1 MMCLYTYSEFTK
13 MNDSRIVVIA
23 VDDSEHS
30 EYAFDCKLYTVRYVG
45 NVKYFHI
52 KKSSKFLFNHIQ
64 VCIMRRALT

>member
-1 MMCLYTYSEFTK
+1 MMCLYIYSEFTK

-45 NVKYFHI
+45 NVSIF
-52 KKSSKFLFNHIQ
+52 
-64 VCIMRRALT
+64 T